1 MNSAEKRKQNALIG
15 LQEQLSRG
23 TKPFK
28 NNGKTTGELVPLSDT
43 DIKRIER
50 EIATLSNKLKIN
62 ILNP

>member
-1 MNSAEKRKQNALIG
+1 MTSSEKRKQNALVS

-23 TKPFK
+23 TKPVK
-28 NNGKTTGELVPLSDT
+28 INGKTKGELTPLSDA

-50 EIATLSNKLKIN
+50 EIAALNNKLKIN

>member
-1 MNSAEKRKQNALIG
+1 MNSAEKRKQNALIA

-23 TKPFK
+23 TKPLK
-28 NNGKTTGELVPLSDT
+28 NNGKTTGELVPLSDK

-50 EIATLSNKLKIN
+50 EIATLNNKLKIN